1 MTEPA
6 LDYEKVS
13 KIGEGQYGV
22 VYKARNV
29 ATNELVALKR
39 INIDDRDGI
48 PSTALREISVI
59 RSLNHD
65 NIVKLL
71 DVLFAE
77 TKFYLVFELAEMDL
91 GQFIRQY
98 KPELVPF
105 DISKNIFKQLI
116 SGLFFCHSRRVLHR
130 DIKPQNILVN
140 ADYVVKIADFGLARA
155 FTVPLRPLTNEVV
168 TLWYRP
174 PEVLFGDD
182 FYSMGVDIWSSGCI
196 LAELLLGR
204 APFQGDSEIGQI
216 HEIFKQLGTP
226 DDDSWPG
233 ISENK
238 IFRTT
243 FPSWVR
249 KSKEE
254 LFPDVAEDAA
264 LVLDRI
270 FVYDQEKRMSANDIL
285 NSNYIQCCDEIDAL
299 PSQSMSQ

>member
-1 MTEPA
+1 
-6 LDYEKVS
+6 
-13 KIGEGQYGV
+13 
-22 VYKARNV
+22 
-29 ATNELVALKR
+29 VALKR

-130 DIKPQNILVN
+130 DIKPQNILLN

-285 NSNYIQCCDEIDAL
+285 NSNYIQCCDEIDPL